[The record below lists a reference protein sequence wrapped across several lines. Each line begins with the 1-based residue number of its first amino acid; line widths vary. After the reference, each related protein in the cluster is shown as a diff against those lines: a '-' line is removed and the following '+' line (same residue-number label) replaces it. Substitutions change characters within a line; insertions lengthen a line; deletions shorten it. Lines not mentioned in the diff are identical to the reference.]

1 MLPLPLTLSGYL
13 AYKSFGCLE
22 GCRSS
27 KEGNI
32 GWEYNNQSRGSRN
45 TDPNRFHEEMFD
57 RMFERW
63 NDLPPQKRHDKSR
76 RRDESADWSRNH
88 FPSSRQPRSLKIT
101 HCQNLSFCLKIMVLI
116 LIGLMLPFI
125 RVHIFTGGQ
134 SQSQLQKV
142 HSTKQKLPAT
152 QNKRA
157 QMLILRLQCWRKTS
171 LVADYRSSRALSRQ
185 RWESPSCA
193 SPTLIC
199 TQTSPRL
206 PLELWA

>member
-45 TDPNRFHEEMFD
+45 IDPNRFHEEMFD

-88 FPSSRQPRSLKIT
+88 FPSSRRPRSLNVI
-101 HCQNLSFCLKIMVLI
+101 HCQNLKIVVLMF
-116 LIGLMLPFI
+116 IGLMLPFL
-125 RVHIFTGGQ
+125 RVQMFTVGQ
-134 SQSQLQKV
+134 SQSQL
-142 HSTKQKLPAT
+142 QKLPAT

-193 SPTLIC
+193 SPTLTC
-199 TQTSPRL
+199 TQTSHRL
-206 PLELWA
+206 LLELWA